1 MLAGV
6 DTARRIA
13 PFIAGIALVIAIGL
27 GAWWLHHSGY
37 QSGADAKE
45 LEWSAKWDKQ
55 AEQLAKA
62 KAKATMEARE
72 EEQRRQASIDKVRDD
87 AEKQIARAESDALAA
102 RDAADGVL
110 EQAKR
115 LAARAGKCPSNPSA
129 TQPGTT
135 ATEPSVVLADL
146 LGRADARAGELAAA
160 YDRSRAAGLACERAY
175 DALLAGRV
183 NP

>member
-1 MLAGV
+1 MGIDAL
-6 DTARRIA
+6 RRLIPA
-13 PFIAGIALVIAIGL
+13 LFGIALMLAIGVC
-27 GAWWLHHSGY
+27 GWWLYHSGY

-45 LEWSAKWDKQ
+45 LEWSAKWKQQ
-55 AEQLAKA
+55 AEQLATA
-62 KAKATMEARE
+62 KAKALVKARE

-87 AEKQIARAESDALAA
+87 AEKQIAMAERDALAA
-102 RDAADGVL
+102 SDAAAGVL

-115 LAARAGKCPSNPSA
+115 LAARAGKCSSNPTA
-129 TQPGTT
+129 TQPG
-135 ATEPSVVLADL
+135 APAAEPSVVLANV

-183 NP
+183 SP

>member
-1 MLAGV
+1 MSPEMI
-6 DTARRIA
+6 RRLI
-13 PFIAGIALVIAIGL
+13 PILFGIALMLAISFCG
-27 GAWWLHHSGY
+27 WWLHHSGY

-45 LEWSAKWDKQ
+45 LEWSAKWEQQ
-55 AEQLAKA
+55 AEQLATA
-62 KAKATMEARE
+62 KAKALVKARE
-72 EEQRRQASIDKVRDD
+72 EEQRRQSSIDKVRDD
-87 AEKQIARAESDALAA
+87 AEKQIALAERDALAA
-102 RDAADGVL
+102 SDAAAGVL

-115 LAARAGKCPSNPSA
+115 LAARAGKCSSNPTA
-129 TQPGTT
+129 TQSGAP
-135 ATEPSVVLADL
+135 AAEPSVVLADV

>member
-1 MLAGV
+1 MSTEMIRRIIPILFGIAMMLAIGV
-6 DTARRIA
+6 C
-13 PFIAGIALVIAIGL
+13 G
-27 GAWWLHHSGY
+27 WWLHHSGY
-37 QSGADAKE
+37 QSGADVKE
-45 LEWSAKWDKQ
+45 QEWTAKWNKQ

-115 LAARAGKCPSNPSA
+115 LAARAGKCPSNPAA
-129 TQPGTT
+129 TQSGAP
-135 ATEPSVVLADL
+135 AAEPSVVLADV
-146 LGRADARAGELAAA
+146 LGRADARAGELARA
-160 YDRSRAAGLACERAY
+160 YDRARTAGLACERAY
-175 DALLAGRV
+175 FSLTQSH
-183 NP
+183 

>member
-1 MLAGV
+1 MNPEMI
-6 DTARRIA
+6 RRLI
-13 PFIAGIALVIAIGL
+13 PILFGIALMLSIGL
-27 GAWWLHHSGY
+27 CGWWLHHSGY

-45 LEWSAKWDKQ
+45 LEWSSRWDKQ
-55 AEQLAKA
+55 AEQLATA

-87 AEKQIARAESDALAA
+87 AEKQIARAESDALSAS
-102 RDAADGVL
+102 DAADGVL

-115 LAARAGKCPSNPSA
+115 LAARAGKCSSNPAA
-129 TQPGTT
+129 TQSGAP
-135 ATEPSVVLADL
+135 AAEPSVVLADV

-175 DALLAGRV
+175 DALLAGRE

>member
-1 MLAGV
+1 MNTEMIRRLIPILFGIAMMLAIGV
-6 DTARRIA
+6 C
-13 PFIAGIALVIAIGL
+13 G
-27 GAWWLHHSGY
+27 WWLHHSGY

-45 LEWSAKWDKQ
+45 LEWSAKWNKQ
-55 AEQLAKA
+55 AEQQATAKA
-62 KAKATMEARE
+62 NAELKARE

-115 LAARAGKCPSNPSA
+115 LAARAGKCPSNTSA
-129 TQPGTT
+129 SQSGTPAAEPG
-135 ATEPSVVLADL
+135 VVLADV

-160 YDRSRAAGLACERAY
+160 YDRSRAAGLACEMAY

-183 NP
+183 EP

>member
-1 MLAGV
+1 MSPEMI
-6 DTARRIA
+6 RRLI
-13 PFIAGIALVIAIGL
+13 PILFGIALMLAIGVC
-27 GAWWLHHSGY
+27 GWWLHHSGY

-45 LEWSAKWDKQ
+45 LEWSARWNKQ
-55 AEQLAKA
+55 AEQQATA

-87 AEKQIARAESDALAA
+87 AEKQIARAESDALDA

-129 TQPGTT
+129 TQSGAPAAEPG
-135 ATEPSVVLADL
+135 VVLADV

>member
-1 MLAGV
+1 MSPEMI
-6 DTARRIA
+6 RRLI
-13 PFIAGIALVIAIGL
+13 PILFGIALMLAIGVC
-27 GAWWLHHSGY
+27 GWWLHHSGY

-45 LEWSAKWDKQ
+45 LEWSARWNKQ
-55 AEQLAKA
+55 AEQQATA

-129 TQPGTT
+129 TQSGAP
-135 ATEPSVVLADL
+135 AAEPSVVLADV

-175 DALLAGRV
+175 DALRAGRV

>member
-1 MLAGV
+1 MGIDAL
-6 DTARRIA
+6 RRLI
-13 PFIAGIALVIAIGL
+13 PILFGIALMLAIGVC
-27 GAWWLHHSGY
+27 GWWLHHSGY

-45 LEWSAKWDKQ
+45 LEWSSKWNKQ
-55 AEQLAKA
+55 AEQQATA

-72 EEQRRQASIDKVRDD
+72 EELRRQASIDKVRDD

-102 RDAADGVL
+102 SDAADGVL

-115 LAARAGKCPSNPSA
+115 LAARAGNCPSNPSA
-129 TQPGTT
+129 TKPG
-135 ATEPSVVLADL
+135 APAEEPGVVLADV

-175 DALLAGRV
+175 DALRAGRV
-183 NP
+183 EP

>member
-1 MLAGV
+1 MLAGI
-6 DTARRIA
+6 DAARRIV

-37 QSGADAKE
+37 QSGANAKE

-55 AEQLAKA
+55 AEQQATAKA
-62 KAKATMEARE
+62 KAELKARE

-102 RDAADGVL
+102 SDAAAGVL

-135 ATEPSVVLADL
+135 ATEPSVVLADV